1 MRSPS
6 GKPGCTGNSHFPE
19 IIYES
24 EKSLHD
30 FLQDLPSMLGRRVCM
45 VVGSFF
51 CFVLGWFGVL
61 HPCFYFSQALQ
72 FSLNPVWNKGASR
85 KCDARP
91 SLGVFVTP
99 CSVSHHKGPW
109 RSGSLNSEEQ
119 LWLRQAAS
127 VTQLSRLS
135 DSCLEASGSSIPK
148 WGSLCAAS
156 LLVTVLFSRCI
167 FWGVFPSDKG
177 VRSLTEFSPFMLFLP
192 SVVYVCGQL
201 LQGIK
206 THNHRAQ
213 HP

>member
-1 MRSPS
+1 MHGQFSFPRNHLRVQEVPARLP
-6 GKPGCTGNSHFPE
+6 PGLTINVG
-19 IIYES
+19 
-24 EKSLHD
+24 EKSL
-30 FLQDLPSMLGRRVCM
+30 R
-45 VVGSFF
+45 GSWFFF

-61 HPCFYFSQALQ
+61 HPCFYFSQTLQ

-109 RSGSLNSEEQ
+109 QSGSLNSEEQ

-148 WGSLCAAS
+148 WGSLCTTS
-156 LLVTVLFSRCI
+156 LLVTVLFPRCI
-167 FWGVFPSDKG
+167 FWGIFPSDKG